1 MTLNSE
7 LWTLSFPLYSIKPS
21 FLNLFMK
28 KLTRG
33 RVVPIISA
41 SVSWLIFVVIGSG
54 VPSLP
59 KFASSSSVRA
69 KRFSLEQMVYKVRL
83 SATIAG
89 QQMSRERLS
98 KGGLGMKDTD
108 HLGLLDAH
116 HRRVGH
122 GSGRCQAQR
131 LRNQAPFAKKI
142 PLAKQRDDRFSPLL
156 GDYEDFDL
164 AARDVEVRIGCVALA
179 KYELSGLMLNRRSP
193 ATQAR
198 EEYVWIKRGLLPF
211 LTMIQCPCRNPNLR
225 PESYHWPIEQARS
238 LDGGEAFCAT
248 SWRSVG

>member
-59 KFASSSSVRA
+59 KFASSSQRA
-69 KRFSLEQMVYKVRL
+69 SQALFTRVEQMVYKVRL

-108 HLGLLDAH
+108 HLGFLDAH
-116 HRRVGH
+116 HRRVGN
-122 GSGRCQAQR
+122 GSGRCQTQR
-131 LRNQAPFAKKI
+131 LRNQTPFAKKI

-164 AARDVEVRIGCVALA
+164 AARDIEDRIGCVALA
-179 KYELSGLMLNRRSP
+179 KYAVSGLILNRRSA

-198 EEYVWIKRGLLPF
+198 EEYVWIKRGAFALP
-211 LTMIQCPCRNPNLR
+211 CHDAPVRNPNLR

-238 LDGGEAFCAT
+238 LDRNEGCGAY
-248 SWRSVG
+248 